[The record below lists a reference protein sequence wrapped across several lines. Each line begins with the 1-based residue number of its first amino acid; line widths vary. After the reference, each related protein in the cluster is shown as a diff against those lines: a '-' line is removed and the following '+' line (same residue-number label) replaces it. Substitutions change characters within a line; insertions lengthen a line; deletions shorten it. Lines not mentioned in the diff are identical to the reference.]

1 MLLYLMTGIHIFGT
15 KKDQNGYRH
24 LSFLGSIML
33 HFVFSGAPKILLAT
47 TSTNGKCRVFSTF
60 IKGVDTR
67 ESKAGSSS
75 DSKFG
80 EVLFVSEKMVIG
92 VGFDCN
98 PMVFAADE
106 SGIWSFIRFLGE
118 RKASSSGLKYGSQ
131 LYCTSKERRVPNK
144 AVQHL
149 RIGRES
155 GDLGFGKARR
165 SL

>member
-33 HFVFSGAPKILLAT
+33 HFVFSGAPKFFLLQILLAT

-80 EVLFVSEKMVIG
+80 EWKCLCLGNEIWVIMKTK
-92 VGFDCN
+92 CRT
-98 PMVFAADE
+98 
-106 SGIWSFIRFLGE
+106 FIHRDKLNIG
-118 RKASSSGLKYGSQ
+118 KNLCDVKILTGSKKYR
-131 LYCTSKERRVPNK
+131 LN
-144 AVQHL
+144 
-149 RIGRES
+149 
-155 GDLGFGKARR
+155 
-165 SL
+165 